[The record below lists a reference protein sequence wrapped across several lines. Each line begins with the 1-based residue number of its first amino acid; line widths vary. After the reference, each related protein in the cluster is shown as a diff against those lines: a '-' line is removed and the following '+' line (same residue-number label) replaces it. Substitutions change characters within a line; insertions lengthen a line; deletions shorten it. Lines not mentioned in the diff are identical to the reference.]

1 MNILKSK
8 DGRFLECVCVLMV
21 NLLSSVKKSPHAISY
36 FVKELGFGI
45 GGNTIIKISHIMMNH
60 FTAIHSLE
68 INRIIAALLIYIQP
82 VKYLDETLKNRLVH
96 VFKGL
101 VD

>member
-21 NLLSSVKKSPHAISY
+21 NLLSSVKKSPQAISY

-45 GGNTIIKISHIMMNH
+45 GGSTVTQISHIMITH

-82 VKYLDETLKNRLVH
+82 VKYLD
-96 VFKGL
+96 
-101 VD
+101 